1 MFIVWLILAT
11 IVGVLCYSGF
21 CHTKDKVRDVKEA
34 MGYIKRD
41 RHGDFGV
48 QDDYSVG
55 GMSQREFQNSVR
67 KLKRKARELEEW
79 EQELNERER
88 ALNREINRIASN
100 RYVDDE
106 PVERVQP
113 KVKRRNYEEP
123 VERVEPKVKRRNYEE
138 VNEEPVDIDDIVKIK
153 ETKSTVRNRYEDLG
167 IERTESPVNKS
178 KSRYTS
184 SSFGS

>member
-88 ALNREINRIASN
+88 SLNREINRITSN

-106 PVERVQP
+106 PVERVQ
-113 KVKRRNYEEP
+113 
-123 VERVEPKVKRRNYEE
+123 PKVKRRNYEE